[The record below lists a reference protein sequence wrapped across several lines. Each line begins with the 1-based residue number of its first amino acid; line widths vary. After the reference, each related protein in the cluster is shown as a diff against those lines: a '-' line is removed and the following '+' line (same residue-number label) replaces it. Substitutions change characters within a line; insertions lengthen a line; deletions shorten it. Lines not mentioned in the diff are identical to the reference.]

1 MNKNV
6 NKFKIRKNILFLGII
21 LIFVFIIYFVNVEL
35 KNISLV
41 NSQYEGKIKSAN
53 LSVDYEINQVMKD
66 IDKLGLNTINVPII
80 INVDDINSDIMSID
94 NNSKKKAIKLIKKLN
109 KKGISTILEAY
120 PWIKNGELYETD
132 WNPVNKKRFF
142 YNWQNSV
149 LDELIEDVANPL
161 DVKVLNVGSNFVYL
175 EEYQENWSEIID
187 FVQSKFDGLV
197 TYRTNWWYTKKG
209 DLDSRLSYEQKLN
222 NNFFDKLD
230 FISIATYFELSDKA
244 VNTVDELV
252 SALHSS
258 TVNNRGQNIKEEL
271 YNLYKVHRKPIFF
284 GELGFSN
291 RENASSQPWNHVPS
305 DIINDEEQSRCF
317 EAYKRVFEKEDWING
332 FSVFCIGKIDEEKNF
347 YPSKESIKIIKS
359 WYK

>member
-332 FSVFCIGKIDEEKNF
+332 FSVFCVGKIDEEKNF
-347 YPSKESIKIIKS
+347 YPTKESIKIIKS

>member
-6 NKFKIRKNILFLGII
+6 NKFKFKKNILILGII
-21 LIFVFIIYFVNVEL
+21 LICVFIIYFVNVEL
-35 KNISLV
+35 KNRSLV

-66 IDKLGLNTINVPII
+66 IDKLGLNTINVPIV

-94 NNSKKKAIKLIKKLN
+94 NNSRKKAIKLIKKLN

-132 WNPVNKKRFF
+132 WNPINKKRFF
-142 YNWQNSV
+142 YNWQNTV
-149 LDELIEDVANPL
+149 LNELIEDVANPL

-175 EEYQENWSEIID
+175 EEYQQNWSEIID

-197 TYRTNWWYTKKG
+197 TYRTNWWYTRKG
-209 DLDSRLSYEQKLN
+209 DLNSKLSYEQKLN

-230 FISIATYFELSDKA
+230 FISIASYFELSDKP

-291 RENASSQPWNHVPS
+291 RENASFQPWNHVPS
-305 DIINDEEQSRCF
+305 EVINDEEQARCF
-317 EAYKRVFEKEDWING
+317 EAYRRVFEKEDWING
-332 FSVFCIGKIDEEKNF
+332 FSVFCVGKIDEEKNF

>member
-271 YNLYKVHRKPIFF
+271 YSLYKVHRKPIFF

-332 FSVFCIGKIDEEKNF
+332 FSVFCVGKIDEEKNF

>member
-6 NKFKIRKNILFLGII
+6 NKFKFRKNILILGII
-21 LIFVFIIYFVNVEL
+21 LTFVFIIYFVNVEL
-35 KNISLV
+35 KNRSLV

-66 IDKLGLNTINVPII
+66 IDKLGLNTINVPIV

-94 NNSKKKAIKLIKKLN
+94 NNSKKKATKLIKKLN

-132 WNPVNKKRFF
+132 WNPMNKKRFF
-142 YNWQNSV
+142 YNWQNTV
-149 LDELIEDVANPL
+149 LNELIEDVANPL

-175 EEYQENWSEIID
+175 EEYQQNWDEVID

-209 DLDSRLSYEQKLN
+209 DLDSKLSYEQKLN

-230 FISIATYFELSDKA
+230 FISIATYFELSDKP
-244 VNTVDELV
+244 VNTVDELI

-271 YNLYKVHRKPIFF
+271 YNLSKVHRKPIFF

-317 EAYKRVFEKEDWING
+317 EAYRRVFEKEDWING
-332 FSVFCIGKIDEEKNF
+332 FSVFCVGKIDEEKNF

>member
-6 NKFKIRKNILFLGII
+6 NKFKFKKNILILGII
-21 LIFVFIIYFVNVEL
+21 LICVFIIYFVNVEL
-35 KNISLV
+35 KNRSLV

-66 IDKLGLNTINVPII
+66 IDKLGLNTINVPIV

-94 NNSKKKAIKLIKKLN
+94 NNSRKKAIKLIKKLN

-132 WNPVNKKRFF
+132 WNPINKKRFF
-142 YNWQNSV
+142 YNWQNTV
-149 LDELIEDVANPL
+149 LNELIEDVANPL

-175 EEYQENWSEIID
+175 EEYQQNWSEIID

-197 TYRTNWWYTKKG
+197 TYRTNWWYTRKG
-209 DLDSRLSYEQKLN
+209 DLNSKLSYEQKLN

-230 FISIATYFELSDKA
+230 FISIASYFELSDKS

-258 TVNNRGQNIKEEL
+258 TVNNRGQNIREEL

-305 DIINDEEQSRCF
+305 EVINDEEQARCF
-317 EAYKRVFEKEDWING
+317 EAYRRVFEKEDWING
-332 FSVFCIGKIDEEKNF
+332 FSVFCVGKIDEEKNF

>member
-21 LIFVFIIYFVNVEL
+21 LIFVCIIYFVNVEL

-332 FSVFCIGKIDEEKNF
+332 FSVFCVGKIDEEKNF
-347 YPSKESIKIIKS
+347 YPTKESIKIIKS